1 MLRAIV
7 AATLLL
13 SLAGCMA
20 DRKTDTPRQRAR
32 QLLMIRLLAA
42 MVLALSTKLAFAQGN
57 VPGDRVYVLH
67 SEAQGSCP
75 SLNWHIVLRPDG
87 VISGTF
93 GSDNP
98 KMVAMV
104 AGSIDPQVQV
114 DRYANPQASNQQDR
128 TFSMI
133 ATELGTGYRVANI
146 TGTIDPNGWLSAN
159 VQGGPG
165 VACKNIKVPLFV
177 SPSPR

>member
-1 MLRAIV
+1 
-7 AATLLL
+7 
-13 SLAGCMA
+13 
-20 DRKTDTPRQRAR
+20 
-32 QLLMIRLLAA
+32 MIRLLAVT
-42 MVLALSTKLAFAQGN
+42 VLALSTKLAFAQGN
-57 VPGDRVYVLH
+57 VPGDRVYALH
-67 SEAQGSCP
+67 SAAQGSCP

-133 ATELGTGYRVANI
+133 ATELGTAIASPISPEASIQAAGLARTSRAALAWLARISKCRCLSLLLPVDACRLPVSSVA
-146 TGTIDPNGWLSAN
+146 DRCWL
-159 VQGGPG
+159 QP
-165 VACKNIKVPLFV
+165 PLWATW
-177 SPSPR
+177 